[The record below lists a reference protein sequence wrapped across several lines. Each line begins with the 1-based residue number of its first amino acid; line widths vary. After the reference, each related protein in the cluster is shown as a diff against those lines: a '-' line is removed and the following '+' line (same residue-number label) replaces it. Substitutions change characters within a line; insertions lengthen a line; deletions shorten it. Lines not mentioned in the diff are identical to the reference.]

1 MRLQVR
7 RARLAA
13 SPNLLSLSP
22 ILCAHRHSAG
32 GLVRGTWAEWRATR
46 MRQVNGLLIAES
58 FVVVYK
64 HDMVDDTVWLSECL
78 RSAVHAP
85 MLLQCVMKDTA
96 LNYELESLSIFSMYT
111 VQHSSST
118 LVGTVVLTVDY
129 VVYMRAC
136 TSTVRS
142 RDFLSLSNKN
152 FH

>member
-1 MRLQVR
+1 MIGDPSGIRT
-7 RARLAA
+7 
-13 SPNLLSLSP
+13 PNLLSLSP
-22 ILCAHRHSAG
+22 SPCAHRHGAG
-32 GLVRGTWAEWRATR
+32 GLVRGTAAWAEWRATR